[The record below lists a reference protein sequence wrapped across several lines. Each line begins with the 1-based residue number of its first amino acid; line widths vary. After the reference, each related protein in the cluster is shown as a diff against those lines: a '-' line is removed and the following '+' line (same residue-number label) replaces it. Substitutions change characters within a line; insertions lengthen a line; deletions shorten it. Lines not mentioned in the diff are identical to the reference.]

1 MKIKIQEE
9 GVPTLCLNMIVK
21 NESKII
27 TRLLESVLPII
38 DSYCICDTGSTDET
52 KELIETFFELN
63 GIPGKVVYEPFK
75 DFAHNRNFALQACL
89 GMSDYVLLLDADMI
103 LKHGE
108 TFDKK
113 ILLNADTFTIL
124 QGSDSFYYQNTRVV
138 KNNGLFSYSG
148 VTHEYVN
155 TPPDCVKGS
164 IEKDQLFISDI
175 GDGGAKSDKYERD
188 IRLLSEALEKDP
200 NTLAD
205 RYLFYLANS
214 YKDSGKYTEAIET
227 YKKRIKV
234 GGWDQETWYC
244 YYRIGDCYKKL
255 DRIGDAIYY
264 WMEAYDFLPD
274 RLENI
279 QEIICHYRHIS
290 KHKLCK
296 HFYDIAINVLNKNQ
310 NRDHFLFLH
319 NDVYAYKIYYE
330 YTIIASWLKIY
341 KINNELMK
349 VFNNCSETWIINNTL
364 SNMKYYK
371 DVLKQ
376 KHMIDLSSSE
386 THFIQN
392 KYRKFNSSS
401 SCILPKQNGDGYI
414 MNVRYVNYVISDKG
428 YYSNCDDYII
438 TINKYVELDNNF
450 CITSEKRFFIEN
462 EDRRY
467 LGIED
472 VRFYPNDKNP
482 ELLEFV
488 GTGYHKDETIGIIK
502 GTYDLQDKILRGT
515 EIKTSFVKS
524 DCEKNWVNVNYK
536 NENHFIYK
544 WSPLQ
549 IGKVNE
555 NTNELDLV
563 ESRDNMPK
571 IFSHARGSSCG
582 YTFGNQIWFV
592 LHIVSYEQPRHYYHI
607 FAVFDLDMNLQ
618 KYSAPFKFEGVD
630 PIEYCVGIM
639 VEKDRVIV
647 PYSTW
652 DRSTKIAIYDKS
664 YLENEV
670 VVY

>member
-1 MKIKIQEE
+1 MKIRIQEE

-27 TRLLESVLPII
+27 ARLLESVLPII
-38 DSYCICDTGSTDET
+38 DCYCICDTGSTDET
-52 KELIETFFELN
+52 KDIIETFFELHN
-63 GIPGKVVYEPFK
+63 IPGMVVEEPFK

-89 GMSDYVLLLDADMI
+89 GMSDYVILLDADMI
-103 LKHGE
+103 LTNAD
-108 TFDKK
+108 TFDKNF
-113 ILLNADTFTIL
+113 LLTGDIFTIL
-124 QGSDSFYYQNTRVV
+124 QGDEKFYYQNTRIV
-138 KNNGLFSYSG
+138 KNNGMYSYAG

-155 TPPDCVKGS
+155 SPSDAVKAS
-164 IEKDQLFISDI
+164 IEKNQLFILDV

-188 IRLLSEALEKDP
+188 IRLLSTALEKDP
-200 NTLAD
+200 TTLAD

-214 YKDSGKYTEAIET
+214 YRDSGKYEEAIET

-234 GGWDQETWYC
+234 GGWNQETWYC
-244 YYRIGDCYKKL
+244 YYRIGDCYKKI
-255 DRIGDAIYY
+255 DKMGDAIYY
-264 WMEAYDFLPD
+264 WLLGYDYLPD

-279 QEIICHYRHIS
+279 HEIISYYRNTS
-290 KHKLCK
+290 KHKLCM
-296 HFYDIAINVLNKNQ
+296 HFYELAIKILKKNQ

-319 NDVYAYKIYYE
+319 NDVYTYKIYYE
-330 YTIIASWLKIY
+330 YTIFASWLKIFN
-341 KINNELMK
+341 INKELVE
-349 VFNNCSETWIINNTL
+349 VFNNCGESWIINNIL
-364 SNMKYYK
+364 SNMKFYK
-371 DVLKQ
+371 DILKQ
-376 KHMIDLSSSE
+376 KNMIELSSSE

-392 KYRKFNSSS
+392 KYRKLNSSS
-401 SCILPKQNGDGYI
+401 SCILPNPTGEGYI
-414 MNVRYVNYVISDKG
+414 MNMRYVNYFIKENG

-438 TINKYVELDNNF
+438 TINKYLELDKNF
-450 CITSEKRFFIEN
+450 CITSEKRFFIED

-482 ELLEFV
+482 ELLDFV
-488 GTGYHKDETIGIIK
+488 GTGYHKDDSIGVVK
-502 GTYDLQDKILRGT
+502 GSYNLGSKVLYGN
-515 EIKTSFVKS
+515 EIKPSFIKS
-524 DCEKNWVNVNYK
+524 DCEKNWVNVFYK

-555 NTNELDLV
+555 ETNKLDLV
-563 ESRDNMPK
+563 ESRDNMPR
-571 IFSHARGSSCG
+571 IFSHARGSTCG
-582 YTFGNQIWFV
+582 FTFGNQIWFI
-592 LHIVSYEQPRHYYHI
+592 LHIVSYEQPRHYYHM

-639 VEKDRVIV
+639 VEDDRVIV

-652 DRSTKIAIYDKS
+652 DRSTKLAIYDKS
-664 YLENEV
+664 YIENDV
-670 VVY
+670 LVF